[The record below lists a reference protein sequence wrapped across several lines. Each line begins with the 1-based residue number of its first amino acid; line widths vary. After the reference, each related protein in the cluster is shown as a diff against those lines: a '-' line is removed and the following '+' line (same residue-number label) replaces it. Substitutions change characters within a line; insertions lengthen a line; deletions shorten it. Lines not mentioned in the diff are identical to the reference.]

1 MKQLHTLLLLLVALV
16 ATFGLGASAATFRVD
31 DTGTIVSAPTAQ
43 LRWRNFVPGRAADH
57 TAEVKLSVA
66 LKLNVAQWYAQKMP
80 VRIYHRLAVTNH
92 DDFVATWSTQGR
104 LLPGSLRSGGRT
116 LIFEGLLT
124 SPSLDET
131 IELTIAADGRRV
143 TAIQALQFYFELDT
157 Q

>member
-1 MKQLHTLLLLLVALV
+1 MKPSHLLPLLLLAL
-16 ATFGLGASAATFRVD
+16 AALYSPSASAATFRVD

-66 LKLNVAQWYAQKMP
+66 LKLNVAQWYAQKKP
-80 VRIYHRLAVTNH
+80 VRIYHRLAATNH
-92 DDFVATWSTQGR
+92 DDFTATWSTQGR
-104 LLPGSLRSGGRT
+104 LLPGSLRGGGRT
-116 LIFEGLLT
+116 LIFEGVLT

-143 TAIQALQFYFELDT
+143 TAIQSLQFYFELDT